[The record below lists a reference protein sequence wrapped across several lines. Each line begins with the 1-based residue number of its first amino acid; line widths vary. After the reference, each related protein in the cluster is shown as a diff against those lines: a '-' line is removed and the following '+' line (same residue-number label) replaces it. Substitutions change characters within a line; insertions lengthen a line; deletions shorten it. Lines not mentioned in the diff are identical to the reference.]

1 MEDPETMNYSWFM
14 ACLVIGRWLWK
25 FLIIGITLSCFGL
38 NEHSLI
44 FFGLICVLEIDICR
58 AQVTYFNAQKLVYM
72 ILFSHPTSPDN
83 DKETFIQ
90 DFQAIALPQFAF
102 GSQIRN
108 ANTSVS

>member
-1 MEDPETMNYSWFM
+1 
-14 ACLVIGRWLWK
+14 
-25 FLIIGITLSCFGL
+25 
-38 NEHSLI
+38 
-44 FFGLICVLEIDICR
+44 
-58 AQVTYFNAQKLVYM
+58 M

-108 ANTSVS
+108 ANTSVSQMFPISQYDEEIMFGRENSKIDTSKFMFGKPNSSQSKLLIEEEDLESDFEI